1 MQKLT
6 VAAITSTVKGL
17 GVEVPVGPANGL
29 DRASVVS
36 MDTIQTVEREA
47 IGRQIGWLLDEQ
59 EPALARAI
67 AFAFDL
73 EADYDD

>member
-73 EADYDD
+73 QADYDD